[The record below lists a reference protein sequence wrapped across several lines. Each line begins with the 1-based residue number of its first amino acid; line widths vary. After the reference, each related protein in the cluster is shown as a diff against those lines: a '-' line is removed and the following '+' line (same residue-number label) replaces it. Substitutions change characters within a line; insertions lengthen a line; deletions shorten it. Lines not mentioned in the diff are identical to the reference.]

1 MAVKIGGLLVDLDL
15 ETASFSRDMG
25 KARAAVQSGATR
37 MNRALASVER
47 KFFSMGRALKK
58 MGKNMLSFRGI
69 VGTVAG
75 AAGLGFLVKRALET
89 ADEIAKTADVI
100 GISTKAL
107 QEYRHA
113 AQLAGVETA
122 QLDSAFLAAT
132 KRIGELRVGTG
143 TLVTF
148 LDKSDKALKANIISA
163 KTTDEAL
170 ELVFDAMGKLTRQT
184 DRAALSSALFGRTA
198 GVKMTNLVKNGTAS
212 LKEMK
217 EEANRLGLVMDEK
230 MLRSSEA
237 AIDSLTRMGSIIKVN
252 LTRALVSMAPTV
264 IRLGKAFADAAP
276 QILKFF
282 TSFLPA
288 QFLSVEQLEVRIK
301 ALRQEVAKL
310 AEEAQAPG
318 ATEFGLVENA
328 RKTGLLQAK
337 IKELL
342 VLLNTVKNQR
352 IAIEFALEPPADTII
367 SDLEKIKKSRKSLF
381 QIREALPIFTKAE
394 LDTIVNVD
402 AALKK
407 NTKSIFDLKGAAQ
420 DLGFTFSSAFEAAI
434 LSGEK
439 LSDVLRGLLQDII
452 QITLRRAVTEPIAA
466 GVTSLIGSFLG
477 SLPGL
482 QHGGPVRAKQS
493 VIVGESGREVFTP
506 DRSGTITPNNQLTP
520 SGGSTFLIDA
530 RGADNAG
537 IQRLEALIVRLDGSI
552 EQRAVAA
559 VANEKGRGGTFA
571 EAMRA

>member
-1 MAVKIGGLLVDLDL
+1 MAKAGSLVVDLSANS
-15 ETASFSRDMG
+15 ASFGRDMK
-25 KARAAVQSGATR
+25 KAAGDVRSFSARS
-37 MNRALASVER
+37 NRALAAVER
-47 KFFSMGRALKK
+47 RFFSMGKALKK
-58 MGKNMLSFRGI
+58 MGKSMLSFRGV
-69 VGTVAG
+69 VGLVAG

-113 AQLAGVETA
+113 AQLAGVETG

-148 LDKSDKALKANIISA
+148 LDKSDKALKANVIAA
-163 KTTDEAL
+163 KSTDEAL
-170 ELVFDAMGKLTRQT
+170 DLVFDAMGKLTRQT

-198 GVKMTNLVKNGTAS
+198 GVKMTNLVKGGTAS
-212 LKEMK
+212 LKEMR
-217 EEANRLGLVMDEK
+217 EEANRLGIVMDEK
-230 MLRSSEA
+230 MLRASEA
-237 AIDSLTRMGSIIKVN
+237 AIDSLTRMGNIIKVN
-252 LTRALVSMAPTV
+252 LTRALVGMAPTV
-264 IRLGKAFADAAP
+264 IRLGNAFAAAAP

-282 TSFLPA
+282 TSFLPV
-288 QFLSVEQLEVRIK
+288 QFLSVEQLENRIK

-318 ATEFGLVENA
+318 ITEFGLIENA
-328 RKTGLLQAK
+328 RQTDILQVK

-342 VLLNTVKNQR
+342 ALLKTVKNQR
-352 IAIEFALEPPADTII
+352 IAIRMALEPPADTII

-394 LDTIVNVD
+394 LDTVVNVD
-402 AALKK
+402 DALKK
-407 NTKSIFDLKGAAQ
+407 NTKSLFDMKGAAQ

-439 LSDVLRGLLQDII
+439 LSDVLRGLAQDIL

-466 GVTSLIGSFLG
+466 GITSIIGGFFG
-477 SLPGL
+477 SLPGFA
-482 QHGGPVRAKQS
+482 HGGPVRAKQP
-493 VIVGESGREVFTP
+493 VIVGERGREVFTP
-506 DRSGTITPNNQLTP
+506 DRSGTIIPNNQLAAA
-520 SGGSTFLIDA
+520 GGATYFIDA

-537 IQRLEALIVRLDGSI
+537 LRRLEALILRLNGSI
-552 EQRAVAA
+552 ESRAVAA
-559 VANEKGRGGTFA
+559 VANEAGRGGTFS